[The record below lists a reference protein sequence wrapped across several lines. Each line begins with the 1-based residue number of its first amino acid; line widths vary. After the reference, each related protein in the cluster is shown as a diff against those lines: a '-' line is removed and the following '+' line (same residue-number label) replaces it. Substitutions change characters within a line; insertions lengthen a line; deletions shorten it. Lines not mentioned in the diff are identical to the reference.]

1 MSASCGWNWRI
12 SLTEAGLAM
21 GSFAA
26 YGIPVPNL
34 ASFNDSSKATTR
46 SQGEQA
52 LHGFPT
58 IDFLFDRLTR
68 EQAWQ
73 LRKFMDAAKTGT
85 GWLYM
90 TVDMNDDSAPGTQW
104 VDVRGK
110 PHRDPKQ
117 ADAGPIGG
125 RRGQG
130 SFNNYSMFLNNVV
143 VLNNP
148 SNYTDD

>member
-1 MSASCGWNWRI
+1 MSSSCGWNWRI
-12 SLTEAGLAM
+12 ALAEADLDM
-21 GSFAA
+21 GAFAA
-26 YGIPVPNL
+26 HGIPVPNV
-34 ASFNDSSKATTR
+34 AAFNDSSKATTR

-68 EQAWQ
+68 EQAYR
-73 LRKFMDAAKTGT
+73 LRQFIDDAKEGT

-90 TVDMNDDSAPGTQW
+90 TVDMNDDSAPGEQW

-110 PHRDPKQ
+110 PHRDPKM
-117 ADAGPIGG
+117 ADAGPIVG

-130 SFNNYSMFLNNVV
+130 SFSNYSLFLNNVV

-148 SNYTDD
+148 SNYTDA